1 MARFLSPDWLAQMAA
16 AAGES
21 EALRDAASGLHLSVR
36 QVVRGGPDGD
46 VDYTVRLAGGTVA
59 VVPGDGAGDLEVL
72 SDYAT
77 AAAISQGR
85 LSAAAAF
92 ASGRLK
98 LGGRVG
104 TLAGHAAVLTG
115 LGDVFGSLRATTEY

>member
-1 MARFLSPDWLAQMAA
+1 MTRFLSPDWLARMAA
-16 AAGES
+16 VAAES
-21 EALRDAASGLHLSVR
+21 ETLQEAASGLGLSVR

-46 VDYTVRLAGGTVA
+46 VAYTVRLAGGRVT
-59 VVPGDGAGDLEVL
+59 VVPDGGPGDIDVF

-85 LSAAAAF
+85 LSPTAAF

-104 TLAGHAAVLTG
+104 ALAGHAGVLSG
-115 LGDVFGSLRATTEY
+115 LGDAFASLRATTEY

>member
-1 MARFLSPDWLAQMAA
+1 VARFLSPDWLAQMAA

-21 EALRDAASGLHLSVR
+21 EALREAAGRIDLSVR

-46 VDYTVRLAGGTVA
+46 VTYTVRLARGAVTVD
-59 VVPGDGAGDLEVL
+59 PGDGAGDVEVG
-72 SDYAT
+72 SDYPT

-85 LSAAAAF
+85 LSPAAAF
-92 ASGRLK
+92 ATGRLK

-104 TLAGHAAVLTG
+104 ALAGHTGVLTG
-115 LGDVFGSLRATTEY
+115 LADVFGSLRATTEY